1 MERKNL
7 SKFLFVALSFL
18 LLSCS
23 EYAKVLSSTDSE
35 YKLTMAKKYYNEGQ
49 CDKAFPLFDELLKL
63 YKGTTQAEEVY
74 YYYSST
80 HFCRS
85 QYLMSAY
92 HFKTFGKTFEKSVHL
107 EKAAYMVAMSYYHIS
122 PESNLD
128 QSYTQK
134 AIDEF
139 KSFMDKYP
147 NSEHSQ
153 TSKGH
158 ISELET
164 KLEVK
169 SIDISRQYYQIGKYK
184 AAIRSFN
191 LNLQNYTETVF
202 KEEIKY
208 KLVLAHYKLAM
219 NSIDSKKKQRLKD
232 TLIAFQDF
240 QNTFPKSDYL
250 EELYKVKRSVEKLH
264 KSL

>member
-7 SKFLFVALSFL
+7 SKFLFVALSL
-18 LLSCS
+18 LLVSCS

-35 YKLTMAKKYYNEGQ
+35 YKLTMAKKYYDEGE

-80 HFCRS
+80 HYCRGE
-85 QYLMSAY
+85 YLNSAY
-92 HFKTFGKTFEKSVHL
+92 HFKTFGKTFEKSAHL
-107 EKAAYMVAMSYYHIS
+107 EEGAYMVAMSYYQIS

-139 KSFMDKYP
+139 KFFMTKYP
-147 NSEHSQ
+147 NSDRVDIC
-153 TSKGH
+153 KNH
-158 ISELET
+158 IAELEN
-164 KLEVK
+164 KLELK

-191 LNLQNYTETVF
+191 LNLQNYTETVY

-208 KLVLAHYKLAM
+208 KLVLSHYRLAM
-219 NSIDSKKKQRLKD
+219 NSIASKKKQRLKD

-240 QNTFPKSDYL
+240 TNTFTESNYL
-250 EELYKVKRSVEKLH
+250 DELLKVKRNVEKLH

>member
-7 SKFLFVALSFL
+7 GKFLLATMCL
-18 LLSCS
+18 LLVSCS
-23 EYAKVLSSTDSE
+23 EYSKVLSSTDSA
-35 YKLTMAKKYYNEGQ
+35 YKLEMAKKYYNDGD

-74 YYYSST
+74 YYYAST
-80 HFCRS
+80 MFCRS
-85 QYLMSAY
+85 EYLMSAY
-92 HFKTFGKTFEKSVHL
+92 HFKTFVKTFEKSAHL
-107 EKAAYMVAMSYYHIS
+107 EEAAYMVAMSYYHIS

-134 AIDEF
+134 AINEF
-139 KSFMDKYP
+139 GYFNSKYP
-147 NSEHSQ
+147 NSEHV
-153 TSKGH
+153 TVCKGH
-158 ISELET
+158 IAELET
-164 KLEVK
+164 KLETK
-169 SIDISRQYYQIGKYK
+169 AIDISRQYYQIGKYK

-191 LNLQNYTETVF
+191 LNLQNYSETVY

-208 KLVLAHYKLAM
+208 KLVLAHHKLAI
-219 NSIDSKKKQRLKD
+219 NSIESKKKQRLKD

-240 QNTFPKSDYL
+240 QNTFPKSNYL
-250 EELYKVKRSVEKLH
+250 DELEKVKRNVEKLH

>member
-7 SKFLFVALSFL
+7 SKFLFVAMSFL
-18 LLSCS
+18 LVSCS
-23 EYAKVLSSTDSE
+23 EYSKVLSSTDSE
-35 YKLTMAKKYYNEGQ
+35 YKLKMAKKYYDEGA

-63 YKGTTQAEEVY
+63 YKGTTTAEEVY
-74 YYYSST
+74 YYYAST
-80 HFCRS
+80 HYCRS
-85 QYLMSAY
+85 QYLMSAH
-92 HFKTFGKTFEKSVHL
+92 HFKTFGKTFEKSAHL
-107 EKAAYMVAMSYYHIS
+107 EEAAYMVAMSYYHIS

-139 KSFMDKYP
+139 NFFNAKYP
-147 NSEHSQ
+147 KSNHVAACI
-153 TSKGH
+153 GH
-158 ISELET
+158 IAELKN

-169 SIDISRQYYQIGKYK
+169 AIDISRQYYQIGKYK
-184 AAIRSFN
+184 ASIRSFN
-191 LNLQNYTETVF
+191 LNLQNYTETVY

-208 KLVLAHYKLAM
+208 KLVLAHYKLAI
-219 NSIDSKKKQRLKD
+219 NSVESKKKQRLKD

-240 QNTFPKSDYL
+240 ENTFPKSNYL
-250 EELYKVKRSVEKLH
+250 EELNKVKRSVEKLH